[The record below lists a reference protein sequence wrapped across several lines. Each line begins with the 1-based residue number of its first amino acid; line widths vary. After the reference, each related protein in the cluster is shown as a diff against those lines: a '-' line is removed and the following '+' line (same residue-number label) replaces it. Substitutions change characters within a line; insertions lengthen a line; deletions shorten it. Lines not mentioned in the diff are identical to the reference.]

1 MTMYQRRRMSKSPY
15 IRYDKSQGLWIQHR
29 KVVYLYWYKFLQHAE
44 RDDRYNV
51 DWTKYASWGG
61 RETVMETK
69 FDVWWKEYWRDLFG
83 FHEGQP
89 ETAKF
94 HTEATPRADDLRT
107 TLLIYENL
115 YRGDYWTVGCYVRH
129 IEEKKGRKVA
139 KSLVG
144 ADRDLWTSPT
154 DEQKKTEGIS
164 RWRNNPRIRKKSE
177 GDAVFERKEGWVT
190 MNHHDGNTHNDYFN
204 WELRQGVLSD
214 NRLVKRRVQGY
225 VSGFV
230 KRCDELMKRV
240 ANGSL

>member
-1 MTMYQRRRMSKSPY
+1 MSKSPY

-69 FDVWWKEYWRDLFG
+69 FDVWWKEYWPDLFG

-94 HTEATPRADDLRT
+94 HTQATPRADDLRT

>member
-1 MTMYQRRRMSKSPY
+1 MSKSPY

-44 RDDRYNV
+44 RDDRYSV
-51 DWTKYASWGG
+51 DWSKYESWGG

-83 FHEGQP
+83 FPEGKP

-115 YRGDYWTVGCYVRH
+115 YRGDYWKVGCYVRH
-129 IEEKKGRKVA
+129 VEEKKGRKVA
-139 KSLVG
+139 KSLIG
-144 ADRDLWTSPT
+144 ADRNLWTTPT

-164 RWRNNPRIRKKSE
+164 RWRNNPRIRRNSAADE
-177 GDAVFERKEGWVT
+177 VYASRERWVT
-190 MNHHDGNTHNDYFN
+190 MDKNNDNTRGLYMQ
-204 WELRQGVLSD
+204 WEDAQAELDSNRQI
-214 NRLVKRRVQGY
+214 KRRVQGY

-230 KRCDELMKRV
+230 KRGNQLMHRI
-240 ANGSL
+240 AIGSL